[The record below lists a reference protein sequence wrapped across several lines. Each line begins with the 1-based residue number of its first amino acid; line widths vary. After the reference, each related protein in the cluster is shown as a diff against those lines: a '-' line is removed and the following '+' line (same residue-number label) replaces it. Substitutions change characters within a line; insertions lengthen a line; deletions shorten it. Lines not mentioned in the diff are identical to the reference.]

1 MDELGLVF
9 KSLLKKILAEKSR
22 RYKQGKNSK
31 QGPTAAF
38 FVATSWLLPL
48 DAGIIRVFKCKYMK
62 RLLKYVVSR
71 NEKGTNASEIIQDVN
86 VAKAL
91 HWSQV
96 ARRDVSTETLINC
109 SQKCGFGQ
117 GFVNSITNDNVIDEE
132 IKSLLTQLCEDDEIT
147 VEDFVIFDNLT
158 TSIDQIN
165 TELIH
170 WWQHS
175 QEEAIKEVVSVPARL

>member
-1 MDELGLVF
+1 
-9 KSLLKKILAEKSR
+9 
-22 RYKQGKNSK
+22 
-31 QGPTAAF
+31 
-38 FVATSWLLPL
+38 
-48 DAGIIRVFKCKYMK
+48 MK

-109 SQKCGFGQ
+109 FQKCGFGQ

-170 WWQHS
+170 W
-175 QEEAIKEVVSVPARL
+175 

>member
-1 MDELGLVF
+1 
-9 KSLLKKILAEKSR
+9 
-22 RYKQGKNSK
+22 
-31 QGPTAAF
+31 
-38 FVATSWLLPL
+38 
-48 DAGIIRVFKCKYMK
+48 MK

-71 NEKGTNASEIIQDVN
+71 TEKGKNASEIIQDAN
-86 VAKAL
+86 VAKTV
-91 HWSQV
+91 HWLQV

-109 SQKCGFGQ
+109 FQKCGFRQ

-147 VEDFVIFDNLT
+147 VEDFVIFDDNLT

-170 WWQHS
+170 W
-175 QEEAIKEVVSVPARL
+175 